1 MYRIWAIRQTT
12 SPSHHTNLTFGVR
25 ILILLQVL
33 LSCICSGYLVIS
45 GCYAYF
51 NPKDLLC
58 WPSIGIVADHK
69 QVFVSYYTIGVI
81 AVPMVLTTLLNIAIA
96 VFVQCNTIKNN
107 SSSMRRMLLTL
118 SAVVWVF
125 LGSYSCVI
133 VNLVL
138 GFVHTFET
146 QQAPWFDLLMV
157 YFLSINV
164 VLNPVVYVL
173 TNRRFRQFV
182 LSRICVTIQAVS
194 SNGSAS

>member
-1 MYRIWAIRQTT
+1 MGPSNQTT
-12 SPSHHTNLTFGVR
+12 LTLGVR
-25 ILILLQVL
+25 ILTLLQVL
-33 LSCICSGYLVIS
+33 LSCLCSGYLVIS

-58 WPSIGIVADHK
+58 WPSIGIVADDK
-69 QVFVSYYTIGVI
+69 QMFVSYYTIAVI
-81 AVPMVLTTLLNIAIA
+81 AIPMVLTTILNISIA
-96 VFVQCNTIKNN
+96 VFVKCNTIKND
-107 SSSMRRMLLTL
+107 SAPMRRMLLTL

-173 TNRRFRQFV
+173 TNRRFRQFI
-182 LSRICVTIQAVS
+182 LSRLCGTVQAIS
-194 SNGSAS
+194 SNGSAT